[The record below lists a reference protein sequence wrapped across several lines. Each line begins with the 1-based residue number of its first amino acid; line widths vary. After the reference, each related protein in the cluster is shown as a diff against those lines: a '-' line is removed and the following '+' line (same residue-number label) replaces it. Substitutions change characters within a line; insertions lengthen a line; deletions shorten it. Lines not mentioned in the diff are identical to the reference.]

1 MVIFLG
7 FHQMFKKIF
16 RENQY
21 AAIIAGG
28 SMIVLLSLVPGF
40 DVYLGAGVPVIIEA
54 TNGNAV
60 WYAFIVKL
68 LFTVITMGSGY
79 KGGEIVPAFFIGATF
94 GCVFGHIAGFPA
106 PLAAACGMAALFCGV
121 TNCPITSL
129 LICFELFGF
138 SGVPYYLITIA
149 ISYMMSGYYGIY
161 KAQRIMYSK
170 YRPEFINR
178 TVKTVKK

>member
-1 MVIFLG
+1 
-7 FHQMFKKIF
+7 
-16 RENQY
+16 
-21 AAIIAGG
+21 
-28 SMIVLLSLVPGF
+28 MIVLLSLVPGF

-94 GCVFGHIAGFPA
+94 GCVFGHISGFPA

-121 TNCPITSL
+121 TNCPIATIL
-129 LICFELFGF
+129 LSVELFGGESALFCMIAALVSFLF
-138 SGVPYYLITIA
+138 SGYFSLYSGQQLI
-149 ISYMMSGYYGIY
+149 
-161 KAQRIMYSK
+161 YSK
-170 YRPEFINR
+170 LSEKEIN
-178 TVKTVKK
+178 VHGH